1 MSIFSQLSGLFTLA
15 VLISY
20 VNYRFVKMHSTIAI
34 TLSAMLMSILLIA
47 SSHLGLQGIDEKI
60 ANRLDQLNFNELLMN
75 GMLSFLLFAG
85 ALSIDLR
92 ALKRER
98 WEIIILAFL
107 GTIASTFIIATLVY
121 YVFLFLNHPFAYVYC
136 LLFGALISPTD
147 PIVVLAI
154 FKTAGMPKSLDA
166 RLAGESLFN
175 DGVGVVLFVTIYSVA
190 FDGHQATVGS
200 VVGLFLQEAIGGI
213 LYGAVM
219 GYLGYRLIKTMD
231 DSRLEILMTLAIVT
245 GGYAFAQAIGISGP
259 LAMVVA
265 GIIIGSSG
273 RSLKSFEHLDHFW
286 EVIDAALNAILF
298 LLIGLEIIL
307 IPLSFFALMT
317 GVIAIVITLIARV
330 LSVGLPLSIME
341 YCRAYEPY
349 SKRIMIWGGLRG
361 GLAIALALA
370 IPPGPERHVILPMT
384 YAVVLFSIFVQG
396 LSVHRLIA
404 SSKKKLIKK

>member
-1 MSIFSQLSGLFTLA
+1 MNIVSPLSGFFTLA

-20 VNYRFVKMHSTIAI
+20 VNYRFIKMQSTIAI
-34 TLSAMLMSILLIA
+34 TLAAMLMSMLLIA

-60 ANRLDQLNFNELLMN
+60 ANTLDQLNFNELLMN

-92 ALKRER
+92 ALKQER
-98 WEIIILAFL
+98 WEIVILAFL
-107 GTIASTFIIATLVY
+107 GTIVSTFIVGTLVY
-121 YVFLFLNHPFAYVYC
+121 YLLVLLNYPFAYVYC

-175 DGVGVVLFVTIYSVA
+175 DGVGVVLFLTIYSVA
-190 FDGHQATVGS
+190 FGGHEATVGS
-200 VVGLFLQEAIGGI
+200 VTRLFLQEAFGGI
-213 LYGAVM
+213 VYGGLV
-219 GYLGYRLIKTMD
+219 GYLGYRLIKTID
-231 DSRLEILMTLAIVT
+231 DSRLEILITLAIVT
-245 GGYAFAQAIGISGP
+245 GGYALAQAIDISGP

-265 GIIIGSSG
+265 GIVIGSFG
-273 RSLKSFEHLDHFW
+273 RGLKSFEHLDHFW
-286 EVIDAALNAILF
+286 EVIDAALNAMLF

-307 IPLSFFALMT
+307 IKLSFFALIT
-317 GVIAIVITLIARV
+317 GVMAIVITLFARM

-341 YCRAYEPY
+341 YCRSYEPY

-370 IPPGPERHVILPMT
+370 IPAGPERHVILPMT

-396 LSVHRLIA
+396 LSVHGLIA
-404 SSKKKLIKK
+404 RSKKKLVQ